1 MAQKKRVAVKKSP
14 LFGDEGMW
22 LLNQIPRSRIRSRY
36 GVLLDDHFG
45 TRVMS
50 AAVRLTNGGSA
61 SFVSSEG
68 LIMTNHHVAHKLI
81 ASVST
86 AERDLVAQGFYAPRR
101 EDELKIPHA
110 EANVLVSIEDVT
122 ERVLKAKASERKKV
136 IAALEL
142 ESKQKTGLRSDV
154 VELYQGGAY
163 HLYCYERY
171 TDVRLVFAPEMAAAS
186 FGGDFD
192 NYEYPRFC
200 LDVTFLRL
208 YDASGVPVKPR
219 QRLTLVA
226 DAPTEESLLFVAGHP
241 GRTDRLTTYA
251 ALMSARDHGLP
262 YRLRS
267 LARMEILY
275 QQYAGRGSEYARRVE
290 REMQTV
296 MNLRKRYMG
305 QRAALQDPVF
315 MRRIEQR
322 ERAQKSLDPKPYAT
336 IERAVRTFEKHAV
349 EYDLWESM
357 IGYGGH
363 YDKPSPMSSN
373 WTTYLG
379 IARTLV
385 RMAAED
391 TKKSAD
397 RLPEFADAR
406 RESLLEALYSPAPI
420 YSDLEEWKLA
430 DALSLLLETYGTE
443 DATVQAIL
451 GGLSPM
457 ARARALIQRTTLGD
471 PEVRKRIA
479 EGGARALKTTTDPM
493 IKLALLIDA
502 RARAV
507 RTAVETQYKTPC
519 DAAYARIAQL
529 QFETFGTELYPDATF
544 TLRLAFGTNKR
555 HVADDTV
562 MPPYTTIAG
571 TYAHE
576 VAHQA
581 KRPWTLPLSWKR
593 AARWGSVSQVPYN
606 FITTHD
612 SHGGNSGSPVF
623 DKDFHCIGILFDGIS
638 SGQGSTFMYGEY
650 ERAVC
655 VSSAG
660 ILALLAHVY
669 KATGLLKELA
679 R

>member
-122 ERVLKAKASERKKV
+122 ERVLKAKASEHKKV

-296 MNLRKRYMG
+296 MNLR
-305 QRAALQDPVF
+305 
-315 MRRIEQR
+315 
-322 ERAQKSLDPKPYAT
+322 
-336 IERAVRTFEKHAV
+336 
-349 EYDLWESM
+349 
-357 IGYGGH
+357 
-363 YDKPSPMSSN
+363 
-373 WTTYLG
+373 
-379 IARTLV
+379 
-385 RMAAED
+385 
-391 TKKSAD
+391 
-397 RLPEFADAR
+397 
-406 RESLLEALYSPAPI
+406 
-420 YSDLEEWKLA
+420 
-430 DALSLLLETYGTE
+430 
-443 DATVQAIL
+443 
-451 GGLSPM
+451 
-457 ARARALIQRTTLGD
+457 
-471 PEVRKRIA
+471 
-479 EGGARALKTTTDPM
+479 
-493 IKLALLIDA
+493 
-502 RARAV
+502 
-507 RTAVETQYKTPC
+507 
-519 DAAYARIAQL
+519 
-529 QFETFGTELYPDATF
+529 
-544 TLRLAFGTNKR
+544 
-555 HVADDTV
+555 
-562 MPPYTTIAG
+562 
-571 TYAHE
+571 
-576 VAHQA
+576 
-581 KRPWTLPLSWKR
+581 
-593 AARWGSVSQVPYN
+593 
-606 FITTHD
+606 
-612 SHGGNSGSPVF
+612 
-623 DKDFHCIGILFDGIS
+623 
-638 SGQGSTFMYGEY
+638 
-650 ERAVC
+650 
-655 VSSAG
+655 
-660 ILALLAHVY
+660 
-669 KATGLLKELA
+669 
-679 R
+679 